1 MQLHSAFLCG
11 WENQKVI
18 VCIDAGHGGK
28 DAGSVSSNGKRY
40 EKDDNLAMALA
51 IQKELEKH
59 DIKVVL
65 TRENDTFVT
74 LQKRCQIANFRRAD
88 LFVSIH
94 RNSSESGNGV
104 EVWIKSQ
111 ENEADEKLAN
121 SILDELAKTQIQTN
135 RGIKQGTSENDGNDY
150 YVNKYTK
157 MPSCLIELGFISSQ
171 KDNQLLDEN
180 KENYAKAIA
189 NGILQNIP

>member
-1 MQLHSAFLCG
+1 MYG

-28 DAGSVSSNGKRY
+28 DAGSVSANNKRY
-40 EKDDNLAMALA
+40 EKDDNLQMALA
-51 IQKELEKH
+51 VQKELEKH
-59 DIKVVL
+59 DIKVIL

-104 EVWIKSQ
+104 EIWVKTQ
-111 ENEADEKLAN
+111 ENELDEKLAN
-121 SILDELAKTQIQTN
+121 SILDELAKTKIQTN
-135 RGIKQGTSENDGNDY
+135 RGIKQGTSENEGNDY
-150 YVNKYTK
+150 YVNKNTK
-157 MPSCLIELGFISSQ
+157 MPSCLIELGFISNQ

-180 KENYAKAIA
+180 RENYAKAIA
-189 NGILQNIP
+189 NGILQNIQPTP